1 MPSLQTF
8 TFQVRDEQD
17 TLHEVT
23 FVRHSPGHLSA
34 RCTCSGGHTDRWC
47 SHCLRLLSGDRTQLV
62 SDNDVE
68 AGVVEWWVACLD
80 LKHTVKRALEA
91 QEAGATAPGSLS
103 MVLAHWP
110 NLTARD
116 FQVDPRRAPRSELGV
131 A

>member
-17 TLHEVT
+17 ALHEVT

-34 RCTCSGGHTDRWC
+34 QCTCQAGRTDRCC

-68 AGVVEWWVACLD
+68 VGVVEWWVACLD
-80 LKHTVKRALEA
+80 LKHTVTRALEA
-91 QEAGATAPGSLS
+91 QDAGATAPGSLS
-103 MVLAHWP
+103 RVLPHWP

-116 FQVDPRRAPRSELGV
+116 FEVDLRGSPGRELGV